1 MKLSK
6 LGVNIRVLILVV
18 SELIT
23 YSLLIFKEISGK
35 QVLEPKAHDLF
46 L

>member
-6 LGVNIRVLILVV
+6 LAANIRVLILVV

-23 YSLLIFKEISGK
+23 YSLHIFKEISSK
-35 QVLEPKAHDLF
+35 QVLVPKARDQF